1 MCTPILARPLRRARA
16 IRPVEPA
23 LLVEVLL
30 RSARVALRVGELS
43 RRTGVGVSTLRAW
56 EARFG
61 FLNPRRSPS
70 GHRQYDDADVDRV
83 NAVVR
88 LVGEGLTLPGAI
100 ARVSSA
106 GPGALPSG
114 EGEALL
120 YGQVLQAVGQGVWVM
135 LNGRTRYVNRRMA
148 ELMRWTIDD
157 MMAAPIDDLFGP
169 LSPAE
174 DKERRRL
181 LRRGTA
187 LHFTN
192 HARRADGTWF
202 LAEIDMTPLFDHAGR
217 YEGAVAVVNDIT
229 ARAEEE
235 RQARFRAALLDSVGE
250 AVAAGDRDGRVIYIN
265 AAAERLFGVRAAD
278 IIGKDGRAILG
289 GSQALASAE
298 RIHKRLM
305 KGQRYSGDLTLAR
318 ADGTEFVAHITGAP
332 AFDAN
337 GALLGLIAVIT
348 DPTQRQRLERER
360 EVLEAQVE
368 MLTLL
373 GAQALRAHS
382 GREDTLSE
390 ALDGTRRL
398 LDAEQVTVLTAEGSG
413 VFRTLAGSPSI
424 DTVMT
429 VPRGGRSFAGYV
441 ALARKVIVVND
452 ARTDRRFD
460 AHPIRAD
467 LVTAGAI
474 GAPIIIADRVA
485 AVLTAESGAPG
496 HFDVSARHFVQGV
509 ANVIGAAFLA

>member
-61 FLNPRRSPS
+61 FLNPRRSPA

-100 ARVSSA
+100 ARVSTA

-217 YEGAVAVVNDIT
+217 YEGAVAVV
-229 ARAEEE
+229 
-235 RQARFRAALLDSVGE
+235 
-250 AVAAGDRDGRVIYIN
+250 
-265 AAAERLFGVRAAD
+265 
-278 IIGKDGRAILG
+278 
-289 GSQALASAE
+289 
-298 RIHKRLM
+298 
-305 KGQRYSGDLTLAR
+305 
-318 ADGTEFVAHITGAP
+318 
-332 AFDAN
+332 
-337 GALLGLIAVIT
+337 
-348 DPTQRQRLERER
+348 
-360 EVLEAQVE
+360 
-368 MLTLL
+368 
-373 GAQALRAHS
+373 
-382 GREDTLSE
+382 
-390 ALDGTRRL
+390 
-398 LDAEQVTVLTAEGSG
+398 
-413 VFRTLAGSPSI
+413 
-424 DTVMT
+424 
-429 VPRGGRSFAGYV
+429 
-441 ALARKVIVVND
+441 
-452 ARTDRRFD
+452 
-460 AHPIRAD
+460 
-467 LVTAGAI
+467 
-474 GAPIIIADRVA
+474 
-485 AVLTAESGAPG
+485 
-496 HFDVSARHFVQGV
+496 
-509 ANVIGAAFLA
+509 